1 MKGDYKDKFHIQK
14 YHANKRG
21 IEWQLTFE
29 EWLDWWGTDIVN
41 RGRKSGQLVMA
52 RIGDV
57 GPYALSNIKKITVND
72 NHKEA
77 DSKCLGKV
85 QSEETCNKKSII
97 MSASWARRRALKR
110 NQVIV

>member
-1 MKGDYKDKFHIQK
+1 MKGDYKDKFNIQK
-14 YHANKRG
+14 YHAHKRG

-29 EWLDWWGTDIVN
+29 EWLAWWGDDITK

-77 DSKCLGKV
+77 DSKCLGKL
-85 QSEETCNKKSII
+85 QSEETKLKKSEV
-97 MSASWARRRALKR
+97 MKASWARRKSKE
-110 NQVIV
+110 ITC